1 MLHFVIISD
10 LQNCLNNDDYAHYEQ
25 PKTWRASVQRLCYGA
40 VLILVVDS
48 NSYFLEIYTKKDRT
62 LVRNNG
68 VQVRQNLFISRNNQ
82 LMYVIIVPMESVSL
96 VTMFRCLYSNV

>member
-40 VLILVVDS
+40 VLILVIDS
-48 NSYFLEIYTKKDRT
+48 SSYFLRNLHKKGQDLGTKLRCSSSTKFIYLSK
-62 LVRNNG
+62 
-68 VQVRQNLFISRNNQ
+68 
-82 LMYVIIVPMESVSL
+82 
-96 VTMFRCLYSNV
+96 